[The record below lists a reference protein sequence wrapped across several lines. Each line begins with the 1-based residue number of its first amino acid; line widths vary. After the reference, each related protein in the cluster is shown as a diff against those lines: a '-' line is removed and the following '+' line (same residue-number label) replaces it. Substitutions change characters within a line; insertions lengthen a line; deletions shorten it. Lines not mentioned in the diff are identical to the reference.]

1 MKPYYKFAII
11 IFIGLFML
19 ACVGGTVATSAPV
32 AAPTEAPP
40 TVAAPT
46 EAPPVATS
54 AVLGAVKL
62 GRFYP
67 GGKSL
72 FTAKPGNIIVDMGV
86 KVSNLTGSSVSVPW
100 KNVYV
105 VEKTGDAWFP
115 FYGSYK
121 ESGKKIDPFSLGI
134 SDTATNGDDVITF
147 NGDIYLRLIFIVK
160 DNDPTTFV
168 FGFDD
173 SPLIELIKKVR
184 HLLIKIDVALSIL
197 NPCFNTP
204 SADCCQDFT
213 GSNLT
218 PISTLR
224 SQSFAPNKYPRLRE
238 VQL

>member
-54 AVLGAVKL
+54 APEATEVLATPTSAPIGVPVKSASYEVTVLGAVKL

-173 SPLIELIKKVR
+173 SPLIEITVK
-184 HLLIKIDVALSIL
+184 
-197 NPCFNTP
+197 N
-204 SADCCQDFT
+204 
-213 GSNLT
+213 
-218 PISTLR
+218 
-224 SQSFAPNKYPRLRE
+224 
-238 VQL
+238 